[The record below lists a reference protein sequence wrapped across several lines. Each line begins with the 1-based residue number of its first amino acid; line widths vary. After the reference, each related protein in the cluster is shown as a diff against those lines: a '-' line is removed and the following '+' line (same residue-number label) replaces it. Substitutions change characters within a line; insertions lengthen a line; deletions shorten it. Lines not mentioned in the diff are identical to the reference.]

1 MPIVRSEDDDRDPEI
16 NVVPLIDL
24 MMFLVI
30 FLMCA
35 VNLKKPQKVLP
46 IQLPVAAHAKETKLP
61 DQIVISVTEQGE
73 RYLNDFD
80 KHLNQAPIGRGEL
93 MAYLGDLAQRNK
105 EQPIRLDIDR
115 KTPYLMVM
123 DLVDN
128 IELYGLRR
136 IYLTS
141 RSGFQDERK

>member
-1 MPIVRSEDDDRDPEI
+1 MPIVRNEDDDRDPEI

-46 IQLPVAAHAKETKLP
+46 IVLPAAAHAKETKLP
-61 DQIVISVTEQGE
+61 DQIVISITEKGE
-73 RYLNDFD
+73 RYLNDFQQ
-80 KHLNQAPIGRGEL
+80 HLNQAPIGRGEL
-93 MAYLGDLAQRNK
+93 MAYLGEVAQKNRD
-105 EQPIRLDIDR
+105 QPIRLDIDR
-115 KTPYLMVM
+115 KTPYTQVM
-123 DLVDN
+123 DVVDN

-141 RSGFQDERK
+141 RSGFQDEHK